1 MEQVITKK
9 TNIINKFKYTSALI
23 ISILG
28 TEAVKLSSSVYIFK
42 LTENFWL
49 VSLFYLFIQLPALI
63 VYIFGPKIVQKFT
76 NKQIIFFADF
86 SSFLVVLIVFVI
98 YFLIDTNIYGHTF
111 SWILTISSSLYGLF
125 NSFRFLAIKNIIF
138 YLSNNSHDMKQYNL
152 FNSLGLSFASFLSPI
167 LGFLLFKYFPFW
179 ATLLLNMITFL
190 TSTSLYLCLKQKK
203 NHIEFIEQHDV
214 EIKTS
219 KNKYLNWTFAISLGF
234 LITILLYPKQA
245 GINQFFSFVNYDY
258 KEWTFIFTICIFGFG
273 LIGTLC
279 SFLLNKINAH
289 NRSLY
294 FNIIIL
300 VIALLSFIW
309 LFLNIINDPK
319 LLLISYLI
327 LNALTQMLSSLVL
340 PIGNNY
346 IFMIFDKKEFTRQNS
361 YILVYRI
368 VFYTILIL
376 LLTVLYL
383 YAGFVVMF
391 LMYSLILLI
400 ICLFIFYSKYKIQKQ
415 EVNQDDK

>member
-138 YLSNNSHDMKQYNL
+138 YLSNNSRY
-152 FNSLGLSFASFLSPI
+152 
-167 LGFLLFKYFPFW
+167 
-179 ATLLLNMITFL
+179 
-190 TSTSLYLCLKQKK
+190 
-203 NHIEFIEQHDV
+203 E
-214 EIKTS
+214 
-219 KNKYLNWTFAISLGF
+219 
-234 LITILLYPKQA
+234 TI
-245 GINQFFSFVNYDY
+245 
-258 KEWTFIFTICIFGFG
+258 
-273 LIGTLC
+273 
-279 SFLLNKINAH
+279 
-289 NRSLY
+289 
-294 FNIIIL
+294 
-300 VIALLSFIW
+300 
-309 LFLNIINDPK
+309 
-319 LLLISYLI
+319 
-327 LNALTQMLSSLVL
+327 
-340 PIGNNY
+340 
-346 IFMIFDKKEFTRQNS
+346 
-361 YILVYRI
+361 
-368 VFYTILIL
+368 
-376 LLTVLYL
+376 
-383 YAGFVVMF
+383 
-391 LMYSLILLI
+391 
-400 ICLFIFYSKYKIQKQ
+400 
-415 EVNQDDK
+415 